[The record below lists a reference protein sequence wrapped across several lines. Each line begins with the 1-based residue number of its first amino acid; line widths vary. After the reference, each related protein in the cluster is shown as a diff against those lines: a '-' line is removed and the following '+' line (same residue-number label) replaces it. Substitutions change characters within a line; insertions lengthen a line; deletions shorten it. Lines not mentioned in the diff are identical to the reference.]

1 MFDVEFFKAEIP
13 KYISG
18 KRLSHTLAVME
29 ECRRLADIFGV
40 GGIDRERLLCA
51 ALLHDIT
58 KEKKGR
64 EQIDL
69 LRELNVEYDSDD
81 IHSPKIL
88 HAITGAAFIRRQ
100 WPDKTDDEMAL
111 LILSHTTGRPGMGLC
126 EKLLYLADYI
136 EPTRDWESCIHL
148 RRFFKKDLAAMKD
161 NPEKLQRHLDKTLAV
176 SFDLTIAELIGSG
189 SVISM
194 KTVAAR
200 NQLLIS
206 LETEQAAL

>member
-1 MFDVEFFKAEIP
+1 MFDADFFKAEIP
-13 KYISG
+13 NYLSG
-18 KRLSHTLAVME
+18 KRLSHTFAVTE
-29 ECRRLADIFGV
+29 ECERLADIFGV
-40 GGIDRERLLCA
+40 EGIDRERLLCA

-69 LRELNVEYDSDD
+69 LRKLNAEYDSDD
-81 IHSPKIL
+81 LNSPKIL

-100 WPDKTDDEMAL
+100 WPDRTDDEMAL
-111 LILSHTTGRPGMGLC
+111 LIRSHTTGRPGMGLC

-136 EPTRDWESCIHL
+136 EPTRDWESCVTL
-148 RRFFKKDLAAMKD
+148 RRFFKKEPAAVKND
-161 NPEKLQRHLDKTLAV
+161 PQKLLKHLDRTLV
-176 SFDLTIAELIGSG
+176 LSFDLTIAELIESG

-194 KTVAAR
+194 KAVAAR

-206 LETEQAAL
+206 LDA

>member
-1 MFDVEFFKAEIP
+1 MFDADFFKAEIP
-13 KYISG
+13 NYLSG
-18 KRLSHTLAVME
+18 KRLSHTFAVTE
-29 ECRRLADIFGV
+29 ECERLADIFGV
-40 GGIDRERLLCA
+40 EGIDRERLLCA

-69 LRELNVEYDSDD
+69 LRKLNAEYDSDD
-81 IHSPKIL
+81 LNSPKIL

-100 WPDKTDDEMAL
+100 WPDRTDDEMAL
-111 LILSHTTGRPGMGLC
+111 LIRSHTTGRPGMGLC

-136 EPTRDWESCIHL
+136 EPTRDWESCVTL
-148 RRFFKKDLAAMKD
+148 RRFFKKEPSAVKND
-161 NPEKLQRHLDKTLAV
+161 PQKLLKHLDRTLV
-176 SFDLTIAELIGSG
+176 LSFDLTIAELIESG

-194 KTVAAR
+194 KAVAAR

-206 LETEQAAL
+206 LDA